1 MTTSLDLKGIIPA
14 TVLPMTAEG
23 DIDEPELRRYV
34 RWIAGQGIKAVAVN
48 VDTGEGPH
56 LWQEEKLR
64 VLQVYK
70 EELAGTGIPVVA
82 GLGASFT
89 AQAVRYAREYREAGA
104 DCLLVF
110 PITAYLGH
118 PLPAEIPYRYHA
130 AIAEAVGLPMIL
142 FTLQPALGGTNFADE
157 TLARLC
163 EIREVVAIKEALFD
177 AKRFREIVTVVR
189 AAGRPV
195 TVLTGNDNF
204 IWESYLLGAEG
215 ALLGA
220 CATCT
225 RAHVEVHRAAMR
237 GDWAAAR
244 EKGDRLQK
252 LVDAIFAPPVRDYRA
267 RSKEVLVI
275 QGILK
280 HAHMRPPLLPVG
292 PEERQALKRALEEAG
307 QLGV

>member
-1 MTTSLDLKGIIPA
+1 MSTTPDLKGIIPA
-14 TVLPMTAEG
+14 TVLPMTADAE
-23 DIDEPELRRYV
+23 IDEGELRKYI

-56 LWQEEKLR
+56 LWHDEKLR
-64 VLQVYK
+64 VIRIYR
-70 EELAGTGIPVVA
+70 EELAGTPIPIVA

-89 AQAVRYAREYREAGA
+89 AQAARYGKEYREAGA

-110 PITAYLGH
+110 PITAYLGQ
-118 PLPAEIPYRYHA
+118 PLASEIPYRYHK
-130 AIAEAVGLPMIL
+130 AIAEEVGLPMVL

-157 TLARLC
+157 TLARLV
-163 EIREVVAIKEALFD
+163 EIPQVIAIKEALFD

-189 AAGRPV
+189 AASRPIAI
-195 TVLTGNDNF
+195 LTGNDNF

-225 RAHVEVHRAAMR
+225 RTHVKVHEAAVR
-237 GDWAAAR
+237 GDWKTAR
-244 EKGDRLQK
+244 ELGDRIQK
-252 LVDAIFAPPVRDYRA
+252 VVDVLFAPPVRDYRA
-267 RSKEVLVI
+267 RSKELLVM
-275 QGILK
+275 QGVIK

-292 PEERQALKRALEEAG
+292 PEDRQALKKALEEAG
-307 QLGV
+307 EL